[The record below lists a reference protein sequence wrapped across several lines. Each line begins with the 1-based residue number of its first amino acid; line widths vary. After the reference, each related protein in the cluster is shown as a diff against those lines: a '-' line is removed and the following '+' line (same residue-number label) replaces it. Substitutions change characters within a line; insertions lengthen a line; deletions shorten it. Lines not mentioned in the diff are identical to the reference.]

1 MLMGV
6 FNSFFVAGFECSTQ
20 VRRDGRRLD
29 LLQSTQHDRHALA
42 DYKAVAE
49 HGIRSARDGLRWHLI
64 ERTPGSYDWDSF
76 LPMLQAAQEA
86 ETQVVWDL
94 CHYGWPEHL
103 DIWSPAFPERLAHFA
118 SAAADLIVK
127 ETGRA
132 PFVCPVNEISFW
144 AWAGGEVG
152 RFGPNR
158 TGEGPALKR
167 QLVRA
172 AIAATRA
179 VRAVSPEARFI
190 CAEPLIHVDAGSHDN
205 PAHIFGADHHRQS
218 QFEALE
224 LMSGLREPELGGS
237 PDCLD
242 IVGVNYYPDNQWYHG
257 GGTIPLG
264 HHAYRPLREML
275 AEWWE
280 RFRRPLVIAET
291 GAEGSARASWLHYVC
306 GELRAAQAGGVPIEG
321 ACLYPIL
328 DYHGW
333 DNDRVCA
340 TGLFSTADPS
350 GRRQI
355 HLPLAEEL
363 RAQRERLTRGE
374 AARGPSAHFL
384 EAAA

>member
-1 MLMGV
+1 MSA
-6 FNSFFVAGFECSTQ
+6 FKSFFVGGFECSTQ

-29 LLQSTQHDRHALA
+29 LLRSTGHDRYAASDFRALA
-42 DYKAVAE
+42 G

-64 ERTPGSYDWDSF
+64 ERRPGSYEWDSF
-76 LPMLQAAQEA
+76 LPMLLAAEEA
-86 ETQVVWDL
+86 GTQVVWDL
-94 CHYGWPEHL
+94 CHYGWPEDI
-103 DIWSPAFPERLAHFA
+103 DIWSAFFPERLAGF
-118 SAAADLIVK
+118 AAAAAETIVR

-152 RFGPNR
+152 RFGPHMSGQGWR
-158 TGEGPALKR
+158 LKR

-179 VRAVSPEARFI
+179 VRAAAPRARLI
-190 CAEPLIHVDAGSHDN
+190 SAEPLIHVDPGLHDD
-205 PAHIFGADHHRQS
+205 PAHRRGAEAHRQS

-224 LMSGLREPELGGS
+224 MMSGQREPELGGG

-242 IVGVNYYPDNQWYHG
+242 IVGVNFYPDNQWYHG

-264 HHAYRPLREML
+264 HHAYRPLREIL
-275 AEWWE
+275 AEWWQ
-280 RFRRPLVIAET
+280 RFHRPLLIAET

-306 GELRAAQAGGVPIEG
+306 GEVRAAMAAGVPVEAI
-321 ACLYPIL
+321 CLYPIL

-333 DNDRVCA
+333 DNDRLCA
-340 TGLFSTADPS
+340 TGLLSSADPS

-363 RAQRERLTRGE
+363 KAQAMRFTSSE
-374 AARGPSAHFL
+374 AAYRQPLPSL
-384 EAAA
+384 EVAA